1 MTFVNKIA
9 SIVHT
14 NVVKFGGS
22 PNKNIGDAFL
32 FIWKLAAKRE
42 DPVFFSRLQCFLDG
56 QKDQLDEEE

>member
-1 MTFVNKIA
+1 MTFVNRIA

-32 FIWKLAAKRE
+32 FAWKLA
-42 DPVFFSRLQCFLDG
+42 S
-56 QKDQLDEEE
+56 